1 MNVLRAFSV
10 FKLDSK
16 SSKALVDRCYRKFN
30 TMFLCGQLS
39 ESDYLEIENAY
50 QVLCNHF
57 DKLKEEEKQEKEFI
71 KERFIFDTLR
81 IEEEYENR
89 VALENEKGKVWVFF
103 NSVIETCFDGSV
115 DDYLEYIKQGT
126 LENLDSEYKDLYKEF
141 FELFLLLWTR
151 VYKRICVCEK
161 NNLLHGMFEGNYCY
175 AFGEDEL
182 LDTYFRKNRV
192 YALGKFS
199 RLLELGRILSRL
211 VPGEEDNY
219 FFDKH
224 LSFMSSFYGFGY
236 NASDYNGIPI
246 YMFVTTSRLQQLK
259 MNFYDMFDEQ
269 VRMGIRKSPFV
280 DNHELLM
287 YIYENLKVDNSSL
300 DENIK
305 QRLLM

>member
-1 MNVLRAFSV
+1 MDVLRAFSV

-16 SSKALVDRCYRKFN
+16 SSKAKVDRCYRKFN

-71 KERFIFDTLR
+71 KERFIYDTLR

-115 DDYLEYIKQGT
+115 DDYLEYIKQGA

>member
-16 SSKALVDRCYRKFN
+16 SSKALVDRYYKKFN

-71 KERFIFDTLR
+71 KERFIYDTLR

-126 LENLDSEYKDLYKEF
+126 LENLDSECIRIYIKN
-141 FELFLLLWTR
+141 FL
-151 VYKRICVCEK
+151 
-161 NNLLHGMFEGNYCY
+161 
-175 AFGEDEL
+175 
-182 LDTYFRKNRV
+182 
-192 YALGKFS
+192 
-199 RLLELGRILSRL
+199 
-211 VPGEEDNY
+211 NY
-219 FFDKH
+219 FCC
-224 LSFMSSFYGFGY
+224 FGY
-236 NASDYNGIPI
+236 VYIRE
-246 YMFVTTSRLQQLK
+246 YVFVKKTICFMECLREIIVMLLVKTS
-259 MNFYDMFDEQ
+259 F
-269 VRMGIRKSPFV
+269 
-280 DNHELLM
+280 
-287 YIYENLKVDNSSL
+287 
-300 DENIK
+300 
-305 QRLLM
+305 